1 MKLESLVIANQLRR
15 DEYVLSPCT
24 HLKMR
29 LAGIFTKELK
39 SLPLRTRAE
48 SRLEQSFSAKKKVKG
63 SIPNT
68 SPYQFREKQKLI
80 DL

>member
-1 MKLESLVIANQLRR
+1 
-15 DEYVLSPCT
+15 
-24 HLKMR
+24 MR